1 MDAAGATRTDERV
14 DARFSPDLFRFL
26 SELAANNR
34 REWFKANKERYE
46 RVALEPALDFIEA
59 FRPLLHEVSPH
70 FLADARPVGG
80 SLFRIYRDVRFSKDK
95 TPYKTHVGIYFR
107 HADADSAAAPGFYLH
122 LEPRNAFA
130 GIGLWHP
137 PRETLARIR
146 EALAAEPDRWR
157 RAVGGKRFRERFEL
171 GGESLQR
178 SPRGYDPEHPLI
190 DDIKRT
196 SFAALARLTQRDAT
210 AANFPRR
217 FQAVCR
223 DGAPLVRFLC
233 EATGLRF

>member
-1 MDAAGATRTDERV
+1 MATSARASPTAL

-26 SELAANNR
+26 RELAANNR
-34 REWFKANKERYE
+34 REWFKANKQRYE
-46 RVALEPALDFIEA
+46 DVVLEPALDFIEA

-95 TPYKTHVGIYFR
+95 TPYKTHVGMYFG
-107 HADADSAAAPGFYLH
+107 HADGDSAAAPGFYLH
-122 LEPRNAFA
+122 LEPGNVFA
-130 GIGLWHP
+130 GLGLWHP
-137 PRETLARIR
+137 PRESLVQIR
-146 EALAAEPDRWR
+146 KALVTEPDRWR
-157 RAVGGKRFRERFEL
+157 RAVGGKRFREHFEL
-171 GGESLQR
+171 SGERLKR
-178 SPRGYDPEHPLI
+178 PPRGYDADHPLI
-190 DDIKRT
+190 DDIKRK

-210 AANFPRR
+210 ARDFARR
-217 FQAVCR
+217 YQAVCR

>member
-1 MDAAGATRTDERV
+1 MATRAAASTTAL
-14 DARFSPDLFRFL
+14 DARFSPELFGFL
-26 SELAANNR
+26 RELAANNR
-34 REWFKANKERYE
+34 REWFKANKQRYE
-46 RVALEPALDFIEA
+46 DAVLEPALDFIEA

-95 TPYKTHVGIYFR
+95 TPYKTHVGMYFR
-107 HADADSAAAPGFYLH
+107 HADGDSAAAPGFYLH
-122 LEPRNAFA
+122 LEPGNVFA
-130 GIGLWHP
+130 GLGLWHP
-137 PRETLARIR
+137 PRESLARIR
-146 EALAAEPDRWR
+146 EALVAEPDRWR

-171 GGESLQR
+171 SGESLKR
-178 SPRGYDPEHPLI
+178 PPRGYDPEQPLI

-196 SFAALARLTQRDAT
+196 SFAALAKLTQRDAT
-210 AANFPRR
+210 ARDFARR
-217 FQAVCR
+217 YQTVCH